1 MQFWQ
6 QLFASLKQWIGNSV
20 NDKGAT
26 GWASNTWPIAF
37 KNNCYIAIVSPTSKI
52 GGSYVGMINKTTVAA
67 DSADGTYT
75 GKYYILG
82 IGV

>member
-1 MQFWQ
+1 
-6 QLFASLKQWIGNSV
+6 
-20 NDKGAT
+20 
-26 GWASNTWPIAF
+26 
-37 KNNCYIAIVSPTSKI
+37 
-52 GGSYVGMINKTTVAA
+52 VGMINKTTVAA